1 MSHNIYVYILLMGM
15 TTLLIRLLPLTL
27 IRSEIKQPFLR
38 SFLHYVPY
46 VTLAVMTVPGIF
58 YATQTWVS
66 GVAAFIVASC
76 FAFFTDSIF
85 YVAAVACAT
94 VYIAELFLL

>member
-1 MSHNIYVYILLMGM
+1 MTHNIYIYIFLMAAV
-15 TTLLIRLLPLTL
+15 TLLIRLLPLTL
-27 IRSEIKQPFLR
+27 IRREIKQPFLR

-58 YATQTWVS
+58 YATLTPIS
-66 GVAAFIVASC
+66 GVIAFIVAGC

-85 YVAAVACAT
+85 YVAAAACVA
-94 VYIAELFLL
+94 VYVTELFLF